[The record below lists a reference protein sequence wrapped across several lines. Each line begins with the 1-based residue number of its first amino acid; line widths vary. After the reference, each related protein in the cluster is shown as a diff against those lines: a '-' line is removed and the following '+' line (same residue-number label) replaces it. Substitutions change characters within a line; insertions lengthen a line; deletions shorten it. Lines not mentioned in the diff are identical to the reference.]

1 MPRVIVLRHYQHS
14 SLSDC
19 RNDYYGGESASL
31 NLTQLYEKFRPGQAV
46 PKDLGRDRDWQ
57 VDLIPK
63 FMMSNGELVKMLVHT
78 EVTRYMEYKQI
89 AGSYVFRDGRI
100 SKVPS
105 TEMEAVRSPLMG
117 LFEKRRAKKFFEWVQ
132 GGHNTMQLHRHLAE
146 RPAEILLVVI

>member
-1 MPRVIVLRHYQHS
+1 
-14 SLSDC
+14 
-19 RNDYYGGESASL
+19 L
-31 NLTQLYEKFRPGQAV
+31 NLTQLYEKFRPGKPV

-117 LFEKRRAKKFFEWVQ
+117 LFEKRRAKKFFEWIQ
-132 GGHNTMQLHRHLAE
+132 GGWLSLWSYFSENYR
-146 RPAEILLVVI
+146 RRS